1 MTFREQV
8 TLMKQSLNL
17 WIGFVDVIRDD
28 EFSLGTTENS
38 GLRLIN
44 RNQSR
49 YRLPGF
55 GNDHLFP

>member
-1 MTFREQV
+1 
-8 TLMKQSLNL
+8 MKQSLNL